1 MPDMTASVLI
11 TCHHSTALARACE
24 RGLWMPVPLSTDQA
38 FELSH
43 LIVLAKGQRWI
54 EEVGVI
60 SALEPWLDA
69 DGIERWLPF
78 LSQRRRLRHPIPLG
92 QGLLLEGWLPRS
104 YHEHR
109 LLPLDALLEA
119 DSLADL
125 LRIMMRGSVPL
136 DTPVPAPAA

>member
-1 MPDMTASVLI
+1 MASSVLI
-11 TCHHSTALARACE
+11 TTHHRTALAAACE
-24 RGLWMPVPLSTDQA
+24 RGFWMPVPISTDQA

-43 LIVLAKGQRWI
+43 LIVLTPDLTAI

-60 SALEPWLDA
+60 SDLEPWIEP

-92 QGLLLEGWLPRS
+92 EGRLLEGWLPRS
-104 YHEHR
+104 YEEQR
-109 LLPLDALLEA
+109 LLDLDALLAA

-125 LRIMMRGSVPL
+125 LKIMMRGAERR
-136 DTPVPAPAA
+136 DTRVRVPAA